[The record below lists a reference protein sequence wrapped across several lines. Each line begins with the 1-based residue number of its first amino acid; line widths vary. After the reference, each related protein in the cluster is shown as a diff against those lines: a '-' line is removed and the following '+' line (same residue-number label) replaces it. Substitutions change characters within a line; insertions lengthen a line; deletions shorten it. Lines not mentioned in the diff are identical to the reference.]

1 MKEKKAAGKQKVK
14 GFRSLTAMLIT
25 IIFILIAIPTA
36 ALAFLGI
43 YYLQQSMTES
53 VELYEEAMTDGY
65 SMEIKS
71 QVEGALAVAQSYYD
85 RYQAGDLEEKE
96 AQDLARDVIRNMR
109 YRDDGSGYIWIDGE
123 DHVLVMHPI

>member
-65 SMEIKS
+65 SMEIK
-71 QVEGALAVAQSYYD
+71 
-85 RYQAGDLEEKE
+85 
-96 AQDLARDVIRNMR
+96 
-109 YRDDGSGYIWIDGE
+109 
-123 DHVLVMHPI
+123 